1 MAHWIRENRA
11 PTPPFCR
18 AWRASLT
25 TGPYDRPMGRQIQVA
40 IDCEDADRLA
50 DFWAKVLDYRI
61 AGPPGDAISW
71 NEFSGKVALHP
82 DEQWS
87 KVVDP
92 NGSGPSL
99 LFHRVPERKLVKNR
113 VHLDIRLTPRTP
125 KETSRHLVDAE
136 VDRLVGLGAAHL
148 RTDDD
153 ETDYFAVMQD
163 PEGNEFC
170 VG

>member
-1 MAHWIRENRA
+1 
-11 PTPPFCR
+11 
-18 AWRASLT
+18 
-25 TGPYDRPMGRQIQVA
+25 MGRQIQLA
-40 IDCEDADRLA
+40 IDCVDPGRLA
-50 DFWAKVLDYRI
+50 NFWAEVLDYRI
-61 AGPPGDAISW
+61 ADPPGDHTSW
-71 NEFSGKVALHP
+71 KEFSRKLATHP

-87 KVVDP
+87 KVVDL

-99 LFHRVPERKLVKNR
+99 LFHRVPERKQVKNR
-113 VHLDIRLTPRTP
+113 VHIDVRLAPGTF
-125 KETSRHLVDAE
+125 KEETRALVEAE
-136 VDRLVGLGAAHL
+136 VDRLVTLGATHL